1 MRAEVAI
8 CARTVQASVTR
19 GSILRGDANPAYVTI
34 LRQPLIMA
42 PVNPSSRPSLLG
54 TYLEKRD
61 VLLRY
66 IAASCRDPGLAE
78 DIIQDLYVKLSALEA
93 EPVVDNP
100 SGYLFRMANNIYLNR
115 LRALKSERTRDHA
128 WQATSFENVGGDTV
142 ADDPTPEARITGRQ
156 QLVKLRT
163 AIDALPERTQAIFR
177 LHKLEGLTQTQVAA
191 QLGISISSVEKH
203 LAAALKTLASQIRN
217 NGDP

>member
-1 MRAEVAI
+1 MDLQPSAF
-8 CARTVQASVTR
+8 
-19 GSILRGDANPAYVTI
+19 PAYV
-34 LRQPLIMA
+34 A
-42 PVNPSSRPSLLG
+42 SGPVARIVESLVTPPARPSLLG

-78 DIIQDLYVKLSALEA
+78 DIIQDLYVKLSALEV

-115 LRALKSERTRDHA
+115 LRALKSERSRDHA
-128 WQATSFENVGGDTV
+128 WQSTSFENIG
-142 ADDPTPEARITGRQ
+142 ADAIADEPTPEARITGRQ
-156 QLVKLRT
+156 QIQKLKS

-191 QLGISISSVEKH
+191 RLDISISSVEKH
-203 LAAALKTLASQIRN
+203 LATALKTLTAQVRN
-217 NGDP
+217 KGDP